1 MTSGVRITRR
11 AATLGAVAALAVP
24 RRGLAQTG
32 GSGPVKVGVIFPL
45 SGGAGPQGQHV
56 TQAIQAMVALLN
68 TKGGVLGRQVEIV
81 SRDDESIPAV
91 GVSRANELI
100 SAGVSV
106 IIEGWNSPVTL
117 AMQPVINRAGILD
130 ITAISKAD
138 PILSGEGN
146 PLAIRL
152 NSSNSQDGAVIANY
166 IANIAKATRVAFL
179 TENDAYGNGAQAAI
193 EGELKKLNHAYEKV
207 AEEKFPF
214 VQADFRVALTN
225 VRAAKPD
232 ITVAINANEGLGMPA
247 LIRQARQ
254 SRLPGLLVAAVG
266 TIAPSVIQVAGDSS
280 EGLIGADIYFP
291 NVEPFASNPQNKE
304 FVAKTEE
311 MFKYTPDKY
320 MALGAA
326 SLQVWAMAANEVM
339 SLDKEPVARRIR
351 GGTFK
356 ETIFGEATFE
366 PNGQLRSTHYL
377 FTVKDQKLVV
387 NTGSN

>member
-1 MTSGVRITRR
+1 MTSEGQVTRR
-11 AATLGAVAALAVP
+11 VALGSVAALAI
-24 RRGLAQTG
+24 GGKALAQTG
-32 GSGPVKVGVIFPL
+32 GSGPVKAGIIFPL

-56 TQAIQAMVALLN
+56 TQAIQAMAALLN
-68 TKGGVLGRQVEIV
+68 SKGGVLGRQIEIV
-81 SRDDESIPAV
+81 SRDDESTPAV
-91 GVSRANELI
+91 GVSRATELI

-117 AMQPVINRAGILD
+117 AMQPLINRAGILD

-152 NSSNSQDGAVIANY
+152 NSSNSQDGTVIANH
-166 IANIAKATRVAFL
+166 IAKAKRVAFL
-179 TENDAYGNGAQAAI
+179 TENDAYGNGAQASI
-193 EGELKKLNHAYEKV
+193 EVELKKLNSAYEKV

-214 VQADFRVALTN
+214 AQVDFRVALTN

-232 ITVAINANEGLGMPA
+232 VTVAINANEGLGMPA
-247 LIRQARQ
+247 LIRQAKQ
-254 SRLPGLLVAAVG
+254 SRLPGHLVAAVG

-291 NVEPFASNPQNKE
+291 TVEPFASNPQNKE
-304 FVAKTEE
+304 FVAKTED
-311 MFKYTPDKY
+311 MFKYTPDKF
-320 MALGAA
+320 MALGAT
-326 SLQVWAMAANEVM
+326 SLQVWAMAVNEVM
-339 SLDKEPVARRIR
+339 SLDRELVAKRIR

-356 ETIFGEATFE
+356 DTILGEVTFE
-366 PNGQLRSTHYL
+366 PNGQLKSRHYL

-387 NTGSN
+387 DAGSN